1 MVKNILKILTGI
13 GNNELNDF
21 LKKDKEFSVLSKDI
35 FYKEGILEFLEKN
48 EKVDIII
55 LYEKLSGEINLIDLI
70 KNIKIKNN
78 EINIFIILENKDEEF
93 ESLIKKENIKNIFYN
108 SQINKNELIL
118 KIKNSKINILE
129 NLKNENNLLKNL
141 IKEKD
146 ETILNLQNNKINNN
160 ILINKKIIYFIGEKN
175 SGKTLIINNIKEIN
189 KKNIFF
195 EFKEID
201 INNLFELN
209 NKNIENIKI
218 IFIIENELEKIK
230 KLKIIINNFILNKN
244 INININNLNIILNK
258 TNKYSINKNI
268 IKYFFKIKI
277 IGKIKLNNF
286 PDFKLNKKNNLKLE
300 NIKLKLEY
308 LKIIKKL

>member
-230 KLKIIINNFILNKN
+230 KLKIIINNFILNENINLKN
-244 INININNLNIILNK
+244 INIILNK
-258 TNKYSINKNI
+258 NNKYSINKNI

-277 IGKIKLNNF
+277 IGKIKLNNY
-286 PDFKLNKKNNLKLE
+286 PDYILNKNNNLKLE

-308 LKIIKKL
+308 LKIIKKLY